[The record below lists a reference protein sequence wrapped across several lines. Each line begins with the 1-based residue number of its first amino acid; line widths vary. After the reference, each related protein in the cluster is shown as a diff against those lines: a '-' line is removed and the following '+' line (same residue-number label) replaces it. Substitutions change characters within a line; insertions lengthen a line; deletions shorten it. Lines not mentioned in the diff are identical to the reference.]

1 MPGCSSCPASPSPRS
16 ASRRASRTRSVSWST
31 SGISSKTRT
40 CRSSWRSSCPRRAP
54 AARTGWRPD
63 EVAGKGITMTTTE
76 VSAADQASVAQ
87 LTQQFLAAWAY
98 GDPDGVAD
106 MFVED
111 GTLILP
117 GIFRQGRDDIRA
129 YFREAF
135 DGPYRGTQVVGKP
148 ISLRF
153 FGPDVALLLSSG
165 GVLAAGETE
174 VTSAQAIRASWLVGR
189 T

>member
-1 MPGCSSCPASPSPRS
+1 
-16 ASRRASRTRSVSWST
+16 
-31 SGISSKTRT
+31 
-40 CRSSWRSSCPRRAP
+40 
-54 AARTGWRPD
+54 
-63 EVAGKGITMTTTE
+63 MTTTE

-98 GDPDGVAD
+98 GDPGGVAD

-174 VTSAQAIRASWLVGR
+174 VTSAQAIRASWFVVR
-189 T
+189 TDGEWRLAAYHNCQAERKLPAPGDDA